1 MSFLRKDS
9 MVYKDLGERDYAA
22 GETIIREGDTSTE
35 MFIIQ
40 EGKVAVTKRIGDN
53 EVFLATLQR
62 GDFFGEMS
70 LLESLP
76 RNATVRALT
85 QTRLVAIRAGELLMK
100 FRRDPTFAFEM
111 IQRMSSRVRQLN
123 DQVIQLMQLDQI
135 SRTELQELSLRTEFP
150 EQKEQE

>member
-35 MFIIQ
+35 IFIIQ
-40 EGKVAVTKRIGDN
+40 EGKVAVTKRIGEN

-123 DQVIQLMQLDQI
+123 DQVIQLMQLDQV

-150 EQKEQE
+150 EQKERK

>member
-40 EGKVAVTKRIGDN
+40 EGKVAVTKRIGEN

-150 EQKEQE
+150 EQKERK

>member
-1 MSFLRKDS
+1 

-22 GETIIREGDTSTE
+22 GETIIREGEMSTE

-40 EGKVAVTKRIGDN
+40 EGKVAVTKKIGDN
-53 EVFLATLQR
+53 EVFLATLER

-76 RNATVRALT
+76 RTATVRALAP
-85 QTRLVAIRAGELLMK
+85 TRLVAIRAGELVMK

-123 DQVIQLMQLDQI
+123 DCVVQLMQLDQI
-135 SRTELQELSLRTEFP
+135 TREELQKLSLRTEFP
-150 EQKEQE
+150 ERKAKE

>member
-40 EGKVAVTKRIGDN
+40 EGKVAVTKRIGEN

-123 DQVIQLMQLDQI
+123 DQVIQLMQLDQVC
-135 SRTELQELSLRTEFP
+135 RTELQELSLRTEFP
-150 EQKEQE
+150 EQKERK